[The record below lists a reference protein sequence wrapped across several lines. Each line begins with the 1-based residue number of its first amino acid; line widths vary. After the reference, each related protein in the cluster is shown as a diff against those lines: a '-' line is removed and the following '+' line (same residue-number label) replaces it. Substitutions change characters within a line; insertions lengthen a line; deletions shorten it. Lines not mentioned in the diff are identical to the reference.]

1 MTNGYNFDAL
11 NNTLTISA
19 AFEKKASKVG
29 SMEYNLILKLR
40 RDFPELKIQKEPKK
54 EGKKGITYAQMEAFI
69 ALHRNSADLMF
80 LFDKVRKLS
89 RIQPMPYKYVKTWFE
104 NRFPYY
110 SEQPTFDA
118 DGYVIEPMTLNSMK
132 DMIQEVVAGNKAQIL
147 PAEGK
152 VA

>member
-11 NNTLTISA
+11 NNILTISA

-29 SMEYNLILKLR
+29 SMEYNLLLKLR
-40 RDFPELKIQKEPKK
+40 RDFPELRIQKEPKK

-110 SEQPTFDA
+110 ADQQTFDA
-118 DGYVIEPMTLNSMK
+118 DGYVIDPVTLPNMRE
-132 DMIQEVVAGNKAQIL
+132 MVQEVVAANQTMIVEAN
-147 PAEGK
+147 